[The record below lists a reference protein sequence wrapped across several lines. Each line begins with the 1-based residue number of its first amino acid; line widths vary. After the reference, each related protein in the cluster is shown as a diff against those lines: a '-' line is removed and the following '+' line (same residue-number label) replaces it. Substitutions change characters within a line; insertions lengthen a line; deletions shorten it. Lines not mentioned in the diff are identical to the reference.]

1 MNKMIEKLRSDI
13 RRFWL
18 LVVQSLNWIAVTFGG
33 MIVAVQVAY
42 PDVAKQLL
50 VALPPKFQA
59 IALLAFGAI
68 VHFATRQAKKAETPA
83 PPAAPAP

>member
-1 MNKMIEKLRSDI
+1 MNKLIEKFRADV

-18 LVVQSLNWIAVTFGG
+18 LVLQSMNGIAVTLGG

-50 VALPPKFQA
+50 VALPPKYQA
-59 IALLAFGAI
+59 IALFAFGAV
-68 VHFATRQAKKAETPA
+68 VHFATRQAKKAAADPKA
-83 PPAAPAP
+83 PGQ

>member
-1 MNKMIEKLRSDI
+1 MNKLLDKIRSDV

-18 LVVQSLNWIAVTFGG
+18 LVLQSLNGIAVTFGG

-50 VALPPKFQA
+50 VALPPKYQA
-59 IALLAFGAI
+59 ISLLVFGAV
-68 VHFATRQAKKAETPA
+68 VHFATRQAKKAGQ
-83 PPAAPAP
+83 